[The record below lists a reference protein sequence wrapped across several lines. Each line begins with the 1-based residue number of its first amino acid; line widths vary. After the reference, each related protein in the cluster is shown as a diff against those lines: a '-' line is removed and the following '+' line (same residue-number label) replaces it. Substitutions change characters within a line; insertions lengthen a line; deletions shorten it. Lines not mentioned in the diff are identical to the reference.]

1 VAGHL
6 ARGSVVLRRDSFYS
20 NRWSCAGRTSKF
32 LSIPC
37 CLSCGT
43 AFRVSADVRLAGG
56 YGCRDNVLP
65 FLVIHS
71 NKKVSLASP
80 FHIFRVMRRAD
91 TA

>member
-1 VAGHL
+1 
-6 ARGSVVLRRDSFYS
+6 
-20 NRWSCAGRTSKF
+20 
-32 LSIPC
+32 
-37 CLSCGT
+37 
-43 AFRVSADVRLAGG
+43 LAGG